1 MDTEG
6 ETRESGVSEARE
18 EPVRTSLWRRLVS
31 FPAMLT
37 GILFTAPFFA
47 SLDVQRGGP
56 VMRDP
61 DIWWHM
67 RNAQVLLTTHHF
79 IRTDLYS
86 FTTAGR
92 PWVNPE
98 WLAEIPY
105 CLGFQWMGERG
116 IFLVMLAAVE
126 LFIIGMLVRC
136 YRRSGEITAAFLGTW
151 IAVLLAAINI
161 GPRTILFGWLCFLAE
176 MFVLEAFRSGRDRLW
191 LMVPLFAL
199 WVNVHGSWAIGYAFF
214 VLFVAS
220 GFTGGTWGSI
230 EAVRWTTA
238 EKRKLIVAG
247 VASIAA
253 SFVNPYGWRLVAYPF
268 NMLLHQRLNLA
279 VVDEWR
285 SVDFQ
290 SFYGVLVFVLAAAI
304 LVFTL
309 ARRRTWP
316 LYELLFALLAVY
328 EGIAHKR
335 FLFLVALIVC
345 PMITV
350 ELAGLVF
357 APYDAKKDTKPWL
370 NVLVLAGFLTFA
382 ILHIPSTAK
391 LHAAEAEYFPV
402 NALPALEEH
411 CADTHVLNRYE
422 WGGYLIWNAR
432 NIPVFLDSR
441 TDIFEYH
448 GVLEDYLQATNIDNS
463 LAILN
468 QYKVGCV
475 LLQRDAE
482 LVYLLQ
488 HEPGW
493 RLQYADGT
501 SALMV
506 RDTSN
511 RQP

>member
-1 MDTEG
+1 
-6 ETRESGVSEARE
+6 
-18 EPVRTSLWRRLVS
+18 
-31 FPAMLT
+31 MLI
-37 GILFTAPFFA
+37 GILFTSPFFA
-47 SLDVQRGGP
+47 SLDVQQGGP

-61 DIWWHM
+61 DIWWHL
-67 RNAQVLLTTHHF
+67 RNAQILLTTHHF
-79 IRTDLYS
+79 IRQDLYS
-86 FTTAGR
+86 FTTGGK
-92 PWVNPE
+92 PWINPE

-105 CLGFQWMGERG
+105 YFGFRLMGERG
-116 IFLVMLAAVE
+116 LFLVMLAAVE
-126 LFIIGMLVRC
+126 LFMVGMLVRC
-136 YRRSGEITAAFLGTW
+136 YRRSGDISSAFLATW

-176 MFVLEAFRSGRDRLW
+176 MFLLEAFRRGRDRLW
-191 LMVPLFAL
+191 LLVPLFTL

-214 VLFVAS
+214 VVFVGS

-230 EAVRWTTA
+230 EAMRWTPG
-238 EKRKLIVAG
+238 EPRKLITVG

-253 SFVNPYGWRLVAYPF
+253 LFVNPYGWRLVAYPF

-290 SFYGVLVFVLAAAI
+290 SFYGVLVFVLAAAM

-328 EGIAHKR
+328 EGLAHKR
-335 FLFLVALIVC
+335 FLFLIGMVVC
-345 PMITV
+345 PMMTV
-350 ELAGLVF
+350 ELSGVVF
-357 APYDAKKDTKPWL
+357 APYDAKKDNKPWL
-370 NVLVLAGFLTFA
+370 NLAVLAGFLTFA
-382 ILHIPSTAK
+382 VLHIPSSAK
-391 LHAAEAEYFPV
+391 LHAAVAQYFPV
-402 NALPALEEH
+402 KALPELESN

-422 WGGYLIWNAR
+422 WGGFLIWNAR

-448 GVLEDYLQATNIDNS
+448 GVLADYLEATNIDDS
-463 LAILN
+463 LAILDH
-468 QYKVGCV
+468 YKVGCV
-475 LLQRDAE
+475 LLQSNAE

-493 RLQYADGT
+493 KTQYEDGV

-506 RDTSN
+506 RTRDSES
-511 RQP
+511 R